1 MAVAITAAALVGGPC
16 PSAGVTVTGL
26 GTGSPST
33 VSVWRNSTDGREA
46 VPGYRRVTMT
56 DASYL
61 TDFYVPLGTPVSYE
75 VEVITGPAG
84 ALRVTAAP
92 VTVTSTTG
100 WLMDA
105 LVPQT
110 AIPVTGQRVA
120 DGFELMAS
128 SLKDLEYAADVSVF
142 TIMGSDKPLA
152 LFGQRLAARGVDMKL
167 ATRSAEQNKKLAD
180 LLKSTAQLHFR
191 PAPGWTNLQLGGAQ
205 FLANPSA
212 RQLPVTPHWGGKLTW
227 WDLKSDV
234 VAAPA
239 IKVLTATFSYGDV
252 NLIYST
258 YQQKLDA
265 MSGKTYLDDLKNP
278 LGG

>member
-1 MAVAITAAALVGGPC
+1 MAVAITAASLAGGPC
-16 PSAGVTVTGL
+16 PRAGVTITGL
-26 GTGSPST
+26 GAVSGSV
-33 VSVWRNSTDGREA
+33 VSVWRNTPDGREA
-46 VPGYRRVTMT
+46 VPGYRRVAMV
-56 DASYL
+56 DSSYL
-61 TDFYVPLGTPVSYE
+61 VDFYPPLGVPVTYE
-75 VEVITGPAG
+75 LEVISGPSGVA
-84 ALRVTAAP
+84 RYTTAP
-92 VTVTSTTG
+92 VTVASDTG

-128 SLKDLEYAADVSVF
+128 SMKELEYAADVSVF

-152 LFGQRLAARGVDMKL
+152 LFGQRQAARGVNTKI
-167 ATRSAEQNKKLAD
+167 ATRSVEQNAKLAD
-180 LLKSTAQLHFR
+180 LLQSTAQLHFR
-191 PAPGWTNLQLGGAQ
+191 PAPGWANLHAGGSL
-205 FLANPSA
+205 FIANPSA

-234 VAAPA
+234 VAAPV

-252 NLIYST
+252 ALMFST

-265 MSGKTYLDDLKNP
+265 LSGKKYLDDLKNP

>member
-26 GTGSPST
+26 GTSAPST
-33 VSVWRNSTDGREA
+33 VSVWRNSTDGRDA

-56 DASYL
+56 DAFYL

-92 VTVTSTTG
+92 VTVTSDTG

-110 AIPVTGQRVA
+110 AIPVTGQRVT

-128 SLKDLEYAADVSVF
+128 SLKELEYAADVSVF

-152 LFGQRLAARGVDMKL
+152 LFGQRLAARGVDVKI

-191 PAPGWTNLQLGGAQ
+191 PAPSWSNLQLGGAQ
-205 FLANPSA
+205 FIANPSA

-252 NLIYST
+252 ALIYGT

-265 MSGKTYLDDLKNP
+265 MSGKKYLDDLKNP